1 MTTQAVDRSMTTS
14 QPPTARK
21 RRARTGTHRGASVW
35 IILGIVLLAMTFF
48 LGLPVSKLVA
58 AGTSA
63 EGLGAI
69 ARTFTTDAAA
79 LRNSLL
85 LGALVGVFG
94 TLIGFVAAYAQVFL
108 SFPGKR
114 LFHWLTLLPMISP
127 PFAAATAVITLF
139 GKRGIISYQLFG
151 LELDIY
157 GLGGLTL
164 VVSMTFAPLA
174 YLNIRGMLENLDAS
188 LFEAGASLG
197 ASEVRTLFRVTLPLV
212 MPAMLTSFLV
222 LFVEGIADLAN
233 PLVLGGN
240 FRVLASQIYFAIA
253 GSGDVPTAAGIALV
267 LLGPALM
274 VFIIQKYWSN
284 KKSVVTVTGKPT
296 GRLRPVRSLAIR
308 IPILTILG
316 AWGLLVVLVYAAI
329 VAGGFTSI
337 LGVNNTFTL
346 DHYAF
351 VQRLGSDAM
360 RTTLLMTLVAAPIAA
375 ALAVSIAWL
384 VVRHF
389 QRFGRIL
396 DFAGM
401 LGSAIPGTVL
411 GLGFALA
418 YAKPTELFGIPIL
431 PALAGGLSVGS
442 GAIAIIMIYIARGI
456 PTGQQASIS
465 GLKQINPQ
473 VDEAA
478 ISLGANQFTT
488 LVRVSVPLI
497 SPAIITAVTYAI
509 TKSMTTIT
517 AIIFITTPQTKVMTA
532 QILDE
537 VDAGRFGNAF
547 AYCTV
552 LIAMVLVILGIT
564 SFLLRLLNRSR
575 RTTQS

>member
-1 MTTQAVDRSMTTS
+1 MTTQAVSESTS
-14 QPPTARK
+14 TRQSATAPKRK
-21 RRARTGTHRGASVW
+21 ARAGTHKGASVW
-35 IILGIVLLAMTFF
+35 IILGVVLVAMTFF
-48 LGLPVSKLVA
+48 LGLPVGKLVA

-63 EGLGAI
+63 EGIDAI
-69 ARTFTTDAAA
+69 ARTFTADSAA

-85 LGALVGVFG
+85 LGTLVGVFG
-94 TLIGFVAAYAQVFL
+94 TLIGFVSAYAQVFL
-108 SFPGKR
+108 QFPGKR

-157 GLGGLTL
+157 GLGGLVL

-174 YLNIRGMLENLDAS
+174 YLNIRGMLENLDPS

-197 ASEVRTLFRVTLPLV
+197 ASEVRTMIRVTLPLV
-212 MPAMLTSFLV
+212 MPALLTSFLV

-267 LLGPALM
+267 LLGPALL

-442 GAIAIIMIYIARGI
+442 GAIAIIMIYVARGI

-575 RTTQS
+575 RTLS